1 MTHKNNWSRIAIGC
15 MACFIASALWFVM
28 NDPDKQQVKVASGN
42 PERFYY
48 TTLNEISG
56 EEAKCVAWE
65 VPGTIGT
72 AYICISKVVVDG
84 KEYPVFGF
92 QTGEFSGVSGNP
104 ETDSPEGD
112 STEREQCAVL
122 LRNESMPV
130 GKFFEAF
137 GKAKG
142 CQGDWITNNLAAT
155 QIVELLQ
162 SEKLI
167 VKQPKQMNRTFVFDL
182 SVPSAKGFADVVSEF
197 LAVR

>member
-1 MTHKNNWSRIAIGC
+1 MNKKYTSKWLGVSIGGI
-15 MACFIASALWFVM
+15 ACFIVLALLLVM
-28 NDPDKQQVKVASGN
+28 NGSGRQPVSVESRN
-42 PERFYY
+42 TEQFYY
-48 TTLNEISG
+48 STLNEITG
-56 EEAKCVAWE
+56 EESTCVAWE

-72 AYICISKVVVDG
+72 AYICISKIEVDG

-92 QTGEFSGVSGNP
+92 QTGEFSGAPNNP
-104 ETDSPEGD
+104 KHNLI
-112 STEREQCAVL
+112 ERDQCAVL

-130 GKFFEAF
+130 GEFFEAV
-137 GKAKG
+137 GQAKG
-142 CQGDWITNNLAAT
+142 WQGDWITNNLAAT

-167 VKQPKQMNRTFVFDL
+167 VKQPKQKNRTFVFDL